1 MRSVIDLVNEGHVM
15 VAFGVGDFIDADG
28 PDLFENAVGETVLD
42 DPLHT
47 AKYAVPVGVKYLSAV
62 FPA

>member
-1 MRSVIDLVNEGHVM
+1 M

-28 PDLFENAVGETVLD
+28 GDLFENAVGETVLD

-47 AKYAVPVGVKYLSAV
+47 AKYAVSFGVKHPSAV

>member
-1 MRSVIDLVNEGHVM
+1 M
-15 VAFGVGDFIDADG
+15 VAFGVGDFIDAGG
-28 PDLFENAVGETVLD
+28 PDLFENAVGETILD
-42 DPLHT
+42 DPLHN